1 MKADKAEEKQDDNKH
16 FRHKHKESALNY
28 GDVWRP
34 RIQQKPFLLIE
45 DTTGEIVENCREKS
59 KTKQKNI
66 SQFLVV
72 KRTRYIHLHTSGI
85 LLKYKK

>member
-59 KTKQKNI
+59 KTKHQFVTPTHISGNYLLYKPHSYNLAIKN
-66 SQFLVV
+66 
-72 KRTRYIHLHTSGI
+72 
-85 LLKYKK
+85 